1 MLIALKLNKFIYG
14 ESKYVSTYLDNVYQ
28 YVCEWFSG
36 NLEILPLLLLARKL
50 WQSIIVFS
58 ENAAVLVGNFLEWI
72 EYSLVLDRVDQEMT
86 FILIVDPQSK
96 IPQKNDD
103 TL

>member
-1 MLIALKLNKFIYG
+1 M
-14 ESKYVSTYLDNVYQ
+14 
-28 YVCEWFSG
+28 
-36 NLEILPLLLLARKL
+36 ARKL

-58 ENAAVLVGNFLEWI
+58 ENAAILVDNFLEWS
-72 EYSLVLDRVDQEMT
+72 EYSLVLHRVDKKIT

>member
-1 MLIALKLNKFIYG
+1 M
-14 ESKYVSTYLDNVYQ
+14 
-28 YVCEWFSG
+28 
-36 NLEILPLLLLARKL
+36 EILPLLLLARKL